1 MSEFKEK
8 KTVGSAM
15 QKNLQ
20 CDGKKS
26 AVRCRKKIGSAMDGF
41 GAFYGKA
48 LERVMRCGPE
58 SKDLRDNVKF
68 LANIKCFQ
76 YNQKSFSYRIHVF
89 AFSKL

>member
-1 MSEFKEK
+1 
-8 KTVGSAM
+8 
-15 QKNLQ
+15 
-20 CDGKKS
+20 
-26 AVRCRKKIGSAMDGF
+26 MDGF

-76 YNQKSFSYRIHVF
+76 YNQVFFPFPIEFMYLHFQSFRKNHKI
-89 AFSKL
+89 

>member
-1 MSEFKEK
+1 
-8 KTVGSAM
+8 
-15 QKNLQ
+15 
-20 CDGKKS
+20 
-26 AVRCRKKIGSAMDGF
+26 MDGF

-68 LANIKCFQ
+68 IANIKWFQ
-76 YNQKSFSYRIHVF
+76 YNQVFFSFSYRIHVF

>member
-1 MSEFKEK
+1 
-8 KTVGSAM
+8 
-15 QKNLQ
+15 
-20 CDGKKS
+20 
-26 AVRCRKKIGSAMDGF
+26 MDGF